1 MDDKTLCDKIK
12 QVSDGLETAA
22 DAMREIYLEMKDKIY
37 TFILLHVG
45 KQNKY
50 LAEDILHETFIAVY
64 DSAKNFRSFTNPRA
78 WLLTIARNKAVSQ
91 IRMLSRTVNMEDE
104 FFDSA
109 DYSTPFTD
117 ETGTESL
124 LSCLSEKDREI
135 VVLHAIYGFKHREIA
150 KITNQPLGTVTSRY
164 KRSLDA
170 MRKSLTIT
178 EQSPVDKNFKYSIE
192 SEVENI

>member
-1 MDDKTLCDKIK
+1 MHD
-12 QVSDGLETAA
+12 
-22 DAMREIYLEMKDKIY
+22 IYLEMKDRIF

-45 KQNKY
+45 KQNKQ

-64 DSAKNFRSFTNPRA
+64 DSAKNFKSFTNPRA

-91 IRMLSRTVNMEDE
+91 IRMLSKTVNMEDE

-109 DYSTPFTD
+109 AFSTPFID
-117 ETGTESL
+117 ETDTESL
-124 LSCLSEKDREI
+124 LSCLSEKDKEI
-135 VVLHAIYGFKHREIA
+135 VLLHVIYGFKHREIA
-150 KITNQPLGTVTSRY
+150 KLTSQPLGTVTWRY

-170 MRKSLTIT
+170 MRKNLT
-178 EQSPVDKNFKYSIE
+178 QNDNCNKCNIE